1 MHVLFS
7 IAHILNTLINIIYR
21 LVNQFTKNI
30 IYCITPVSK
39 RITASP
45 WSYPAMSM
53 KILKNCLGF

>member
-30 IYCITPVSK
+30 IYGITPVSK

-45 WSYPAMSM
+45 
-53 KILKNCLGF
+53 